1 MPTDSTIL
9 AVVRLTL
16 FTVGS
21 RGDVQPH
28 VALGLGLQAAGFD
41 VTVSTHEPFRTFVEA
56 HGLGFA
62 PLPGD
67 PRAVLETPE
76 AQEMLRSGTGLVAFA
91 RHFVPLLEPWFRDL
105 VEAVTPLHQESDVVL
120 YSQLAFVPWHL
131 GKVDRTPTIMTG
143 LQPLHPTAEFPAITT
158 TLPDLGAI
166 GNRLTHLVNRQL
178 FWQPLRRAVDEWRAD
193 DLGLPKHGVRG
204 PYRELTDTNEPQMY
218 GFSRHLV
225 PPPADWPDAIT
236 VTGPWFLE
244 SRDPLDSRIDE
255 FLDDGEPPVY
265 VGIGSTRDSE
275 AAELSRIAVAAT
287 SATGD
292 RLIIDSGW
300 SELDALSDDRVLVVT
315 DTDHRRLFPLTKAV
329 VHHGGAGTTHTAVE
343 AGIPSVVVPY
353 YADQPFWA
361 RRLHEVGAGV
371 PPLPRRDLSV
381 DTLIDRLRLLDPLRS
396 GARRIGAAVAE
407 EAGVEAAV
415 TEVMLTLEEADAGRA
430 SPHA

>member
-1 MPTDSTIL
+1 M
-9 AVVRLTL
+9 RLTL

-28 VALGLGLQAAGFD
+28 LALGLGLQAAGFE
-41 VTVSTHEPFRTFVEA
+41 VTVSTHEPFRSFVES
-56 HGLGFA
+56 HGIGFA

-105 VEAVTPLHQESDVVL
+105 VDAVTPLHRESDVVL

-158 TLPDLGAI
+158 ALPNLGSV
-166 GNRLTHLVNRQL
+166 GNRLTHLINRQL
-178 FWQPLRRAVDEWRAD
+178 FWQPLRRAVDEWRSR
-193 DLGLPKHGVRG
+193 DLGLPEHGLRG
-204 PYRELTDTNEPQMY
+204 PYRELTETMEPQLY
-218 GFSRHLV
+218 GFSPHLV
-225 PPPADWPDAIT
+225 PPPADWPDSIT
-236 VTGPWFLE
+236 VTGPWFLD

-255 FLDDGEPPVY
+255 FLGDGEPPVY
-265 VGIGSTRDSE
+265 VGVGSTRDSE
-275 AAELSRIAVAAT
+275 AAQLSQIAVAAT

-300 SELDALSDDRVLVVT
+300 SDLEALSDDRVLVVT
-315 DTDHRRLFPLTKAV
+315 DTDHRRLFPKTKAV
-329 VHHGGAGTTHTAVE
+329 VHHGGAGTTHTAVA
-343 AGIPSVVVPY
+343 AGVPSVVVPY

-361 RRLHEVGAGV
+361 RRLHEVGAGA

-381 DTLIDRLRLLDPLRS
+381 ETLIDRLRLLDRPSS
-396 GARRIGAAVAE
+396 GARRIGAAMARETGVDTAVAE
-407 EAGVEAAV
+407 VIRA
-415 TEVMLTLEEADAGRA
+415 LEEAPGKQARTDGMGALGGV
-430 SPHA
+430 